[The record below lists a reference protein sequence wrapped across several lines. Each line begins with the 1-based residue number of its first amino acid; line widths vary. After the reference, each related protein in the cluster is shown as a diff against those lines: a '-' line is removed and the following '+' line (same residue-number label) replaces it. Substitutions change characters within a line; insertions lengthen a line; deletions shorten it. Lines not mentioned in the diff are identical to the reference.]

1 MNRRHCA
8 LWAIGLAAGLLAVRV
23 LAADGLDG
31 IRQSGVLRAA
41 VPQDFAPFGIV
52 GRDLEPRGYD
62 IDVALLLAA
71 DLGVGLELVP
81 VTSVNRIPYLQ
92 TGKVDVIISSLG
104 RNAEREQ
111 VIDFSRPYAPFF
123 SGVFGPPQLPVKS
136 ADDLAGLRIG
146 VTRGAIEDLELSRI
160 VPPTTVV
167 KRYEDNAGTISAF
180 LSGQVD
186 LMATGNVVAAAI
198 LAQKPPREPGL
209 RFLIKNSPC
218 HVGLRKGDAQL
229 LEAVNAA
236 IGRARKDGR
245 LDEIAV
251 RWLGA
256 PLPEDL

>member
-1 MNRRHCA
+1 MNRRRFA
-8 LWAIGLAAGLLAVRV
+8 LYVFAAAALAASPHPD
-23 LAADGLDG
+23 ADSLNG
-31 IRQSGVLRAA
+31 IRQRGVLRAA
-41 VPQDFAPFGIV
+41 VPQDFAPFGTV
-52 GRDLEPRGYD
+52 GRELEPRGYD
-62 IDVALLLAA
+62 IDVARLVAA
-71 DLGVGLELVP
+71 ELGVDLELVP

-92 TGKVDVIISSLG
+92 TGKVDLVISSLG

-111 VIDFSRPYAPFF
+111 VIDFSVPYAPFF
-123 SGVFGPPQLPVKS
+123 SGVFGPPEFAVKG
-136 ADDLAGLRIG
+136 ADDLAGLRVG

-167 KRYEDNAGTISAF
+167 KRYEDNAGTVSAF

-209 RFLIKNSPC
+209 RFLIKSSPC
-218 HVGLRKGDAQL
+218 HVGVRKGEPQL
-229 LEAVNAA
+229 LQAVDSV
-236 IGRARKDGR
+236 ISRARKDGR